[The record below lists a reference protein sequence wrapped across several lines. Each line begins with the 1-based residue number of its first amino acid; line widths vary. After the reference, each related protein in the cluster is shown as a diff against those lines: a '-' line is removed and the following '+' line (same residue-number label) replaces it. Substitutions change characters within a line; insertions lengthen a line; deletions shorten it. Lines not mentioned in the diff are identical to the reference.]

1 LRVVADTNVLISGL
15 FFGGWPY
22 RVLESWRDG
31 LVDIVV
37 SGAILEEYWVVAH
50 RLGREFPGVEAG
62 PFLDLLS
69 TRATLVE
76 APDLPARV
84 CMDPA
89 DDKFLACALAGG
101 ARLIVSGD
109 RGLQRVSGYRG
120 IKVVTPR
127 RFAEEFLNST

>member
-1 LRVVADTNVLISGL
+1 VLISGL

-31 LVDIVV
+31 LVEIVV
-37 SGAILEEYWVVAH
+37 SGAILEEYWVVAR
-50 RLGREFPGVEAG
+50 RLGREFPGVDAV

-69 TRATLVE
+69 TRARLVE
-76 APDLPARV
+76 ALGLPTPV
-84 CMDPA
+84 CVDPA

-101 ARLIVSGD
+101 ARVIVSGD

-120 IKVVTPR
+120 IRVVAPR
-127 RFAEEFLNST
+127 RFAEEFLNSR